1 VDLFQKA
8 VAFAACLS
16 ILAPGTASMAAARPY
31 AKGKAHYRY
40 YARKGGDC
48 PLRRVAGGDLADCHG
63 WRLIDGRWDN
73 TCFNLDYLPS
83 QYACSG
89 PGTAR

>member
-1 VDLFQKA
+1 VSFFKKV
-8 VAFAACLS
+8 VAFTACLS
-16 ILAPGTASMAAARPY
+16 ILAAGPASMVAAKSRVKA
-31 AKGKAHYRY
+31 KAHHRHV
-40 YARKGGDC
+40 AQGSAGC

-73 TCFNLDYLPS
+73 TCFNLDYMLS

-89 PGTAR
+89 PGGKH